1 MCRVECKIK
10 KLRVH
15 VPRVCHTRVA
25 INKPSLHPLMPTPF
39 TPVRASTPPLS
50 YATRSVV
57 SDVSR
62 SSALSI
68 AELATLTPDEIEFL
82 DAVIS
87 RAPASA
93 TTFIHIFKAYN
104 EVISERGL
112 DAENEVDYYKKL
124 LKIGTLKG
132 ENWASKWRA
141 VKAQNGYT
149 VTSTPARTRP
159 PLPKATPQA
168 HLPPSKVAS
177 VTPPTKSSTAR
188 LLQRLRALQHDTP
201 PDPSESAP
209 DDILSRVDM
218 TDTETDS
225 PPRTVPGPTPGRLS
239 VKFMTTD
246 NTLGL
251 DVGSNPG
258 YPASSTLAPSKST
271 GWHWMD
277 RDPDIDKSVPFLTST
292 PPLSPHKPASR
303 PTPSSARQPVLHR
316 ALTNS
321 APYKSLTDLRTPKP
335 RTADENDVWSK
346 VRVEQDE
353 RSADQFRNMR
363 LRQRCFDVWKQ
374 GYDWVI
380 VRLLLSLCAHAI

>member
-1 MCRVECKIK
+1 MS
-10 KLRVH
+10 
-15 VPRVCHTRVA
+15 
-25 INKPSLHPLMPTPF
+25 NPF
-39 TPVRASTPPLS
+39 TPARASTPPHS
-50 YATRSVV
+50 YATRSAV

-82 DAVIS
+82 EAVIS

-141 VKAQNGYT
+141 VKAQNGYIA
-149 VTSTPARTRP
+149 TSTPARTRP
-159 PLPKATPQA
+159 PLHKATPQA
-168 HLPPSKVAS
+168 HPSSSKVAS
-177 VTPPTKSSTAR
+177 VTPSAQSSTAR
-188 LLQRLRALQHDTP
+188 LLQRLKALQHETP

-209 DDILSRVDM
+209 DDLLSRFDM

-225 PPRTVPGPTPGRLS
+225 PPRTAPAPTHGRPS
-239 VKFMTTD
+239 VKFTVAD

-251 DVGSNPG
+251 DIGSNPG
-258 YPASSTLAPSKST
+258 YPPSSTLAPGKFT
-271 GWHWMD
+271 GWTWPE

-292 PPLSPHKPASR
+292 PPLSPYKPAVR
-303 PTPSSARQPVLHR
+303 LTPASARQPLRHH
-316 ALTNS
+316 LPTNT

-335 RTADENDVWSK
+335 RATDEDVVWSK

-353 RSADQFRNMR
+353 RSADQFRNTQ
-363 LRQRCFDVWKQ
+363 LLQRCFDVWKQ

-380 VRLLLSLCAHAI
+380 VRFLLGLCAHAFLNSTLPSHAGNDGSNLSCA

>member
-1 MCRVECKIK
+1 MS
-10 KLRVH
+10 
-15 VPRVCHTRVA
+15 T
-25 INKPSLHPLMPTPF
+25 SF
-39 TPVRASTPPLS
+39 TPVRASTPPHS
-50 YATRSVV
+50 HATRSAV

-68 AELATLTPDEIEFL
+68 AELATLTSDEIEFL

-141 VKAQNGYT
+141 VKAQNGYIA
-149 VTSTPARTRP
+149 TSTPARTRP
-159 PLPKATPQA
+159 PPHKATPQA
-168 HLPPSKVAS
+168 HLPPSKVVPAQ
-177 VTPPTKSSTAR
+177 SSTAR
-188 LLQRLRALQHDTP
+188 LLQRLKALQHETP
-201 PDPSESAP
+201 PDPSDSAP
-209 DDILSRVDM
+209 DDLLSRFDI
-218 TDTETDS
+218 TDTETD
-225 PPRTVPGPTPGRLS
+225 PPPLAAFAPTPGQPS
-239 VKFMTTD
+239 AKFTTTD

-258 YPASSTLAPSKST
+258 YPPSSTLAPSKAT

-292 PPLSPHKPASR
+292 PPLSPHKPAAR
-303 PTPSSARQPVLHR
+303 PTPASVRQPVLHHVR
-316 ALTNS
+316 KNIP
-321 APYKSLTDLRTPKP
+321 PYKSLTDLRTPKP
-335 RTADENDVWSK
+335 RPADEDVVWSK
-346 VRVEQDE
+346 IRVEQDE
-353 RSADQFRNMR
+353 RSAVQFRNTQ
-363 LRQRCFDVWKQ
+363 LLQRCFDVWKQ

-380 VRLLLSLCAHAI
+380 VRFLLGFCPHPAQSY